1 MFDKR
6 SVYVLG
12 AGVAFGVSLIL
23 GHGARAQRDPAPAES
38 LPLDDLRVFSE
49 VFARIKNDYVK
60 PVEDKTL
67 LENAIRGMLAGL
79 DPHSTYLDT
88 DAYKELQ
95 VGTSGQFG
103 GLGIEVGMEDGFVK
117 VISPIDDTPASHAG
131 IEAGDLII
139 RLDDTPVK
147 GMTLTEAVKMMRGK
161 PGTEILLTVVRE
173 GQQKPLKIKI
183 KRDIIQVR
191 SVKSRTLETGY
202 GYVRITQFQSQT
214 ETNLVEEIDKLKH
227 DNDGK
232 LKGLVIDLRNNPG
245 GILSAAVAV
254 SDAFLDKGVVVYTE
268 GRVKDSQLR
277 FKANPGDLL
286 DGAPIVV
293 VVNGGSASAS
303 EIVAGALQD
312 HHRAIVMGQKTF
324 GKGSVQTILPMTG
337 GDTALKL
344 TTALYYT
351 PSGRSIQAEGIQ
363 PDIVLENVKLASVAD
378 GDVLAL
384 KEADLTHHI
393 SNAAMDKK
401 IKIKESKDSK
411 EVKEEKETS
420 NKARGVDNNESLTK
434 DFPIY
439 EALNMLKGMTLIQ
452 TKTDRN

>member
-6 SVYVLG
+6 SIY
-12 AGVAFGVSLIL
+12 IL
-23 GHGARAQRDPAPAES
+23 GSGVIFGMFLAIGYGVFAQRSTVPVPIEN
-38 LPLDDLRVFSE
+38 LPVEDLRVFSE
-49 VFARIKNDYVK
+49 VFARIKKDYVK
-60 PVEDKTL
+60 VVDDKTL

-79 DPHSTYLDT
+79 DPHSAYLDN

-147 GMTLTEAVKMMRGK
+147 GMTLTDAVKMMRGK

-173 GQQKPLKIKI
+173 GLQKPLKIKI
-183 KRDIIQVR
+183 KRDIIQVK
-191 SVKSRTLETGY
+191 SVKSRTLEPGY
-202 GYVRITQFQSQT
+202 GYVRITQFQAQT
-214 ETNLVEEIDKLKH
+214 ENNLVEEIDKLKN

-245 GILSAAVAV
+245 GVLSAAIAV
-254 SDAFLDKGVVVYTE
+254 SDAFLEKGLVVYTE
-268 GRVKDSQLR
+268 GRVKDSQLN
-277 FKANPGDLL
+277 FKANAGDLL

-324 GKGSVQTILPMTG
+324 GKGSVQTILPMSG
-337 GDTALKL
+337 GETALKL

-363 PDIVLENVKLASVAD
+363 PDILLENV
-378 GDVLAL
+378 
-384 KEADLTHHI
+384 
-393 SNAAMDKK
+393 N
-401 IKIKESKDSK
+401 
-411 EVKEEKETS
+411 
-420 NKARGVDNNESLTK
+420 
-434 DFPIY
+434 
-439 EALNMLKGMTLIQ
+439 
-452 TKTDRN
+452 